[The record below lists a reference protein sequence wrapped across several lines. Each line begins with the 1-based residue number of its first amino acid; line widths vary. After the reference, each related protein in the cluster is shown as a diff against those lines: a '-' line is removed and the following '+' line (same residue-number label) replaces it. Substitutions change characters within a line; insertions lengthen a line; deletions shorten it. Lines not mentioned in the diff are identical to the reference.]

1 MKRIF
6 TLFAAAIVA
15 VAMCAQSPVGGSCGA
30 NSQWYFDPSR
40 GLLSIS
46 GAGAMDDY
54 ISGAAPWYK
63 YNQEITR
70 LAILDGVPY
79 IGDYAFWD
87 LLNVTDVT
95 IPGSVKNIG
104 DYAFASCGGLRT
116 LRIENGVQYIGK
128 GAFGLCLAL
137 ETVMIP
143 NTVTTIDELAF
154 GLCGNLKIV
163 SIPASVTTL
172 GKQALAF
179 CPSLQWIINAAG
191 IPQTPSEGLF
201 DNVDKTK
208 CRLSVLASAE
218 QAFHAT
224 AEWKEFNIE
233 PVQATAMGLCGENLL
248 WTYDAG
254 TNAMEISGTGRI
266 YDFFEEWDEFKKDI
280 ETLELQEGVSTIG
293 RDAFRNCFSLTS
305 VVLPASLDSVDQ
317 YPFSSC
323 NQLTSIEV
331 AEGNYCY
338 SSVDGVLFNKTKT
351 YLIKYPAA
359 KPEEEY
365 SIPNTVTD
373 VQPYAFCDC
382 RRLNKLTIPSSVV
395 AIDQLAFGYCSS
407 LHEIYNYAAPQP
419 LTEDMRVFDHV
430 DQPNCI
436 LYVPQ
441 QYYQQY
447 KTEEVWKN
455 FDVQVTDRG
464 EGIETPSGSPRTS
477 QKLLRNGQLLIER
490 NGKTYNAQ
498 GAELR

>member
-6 TLFAAAIVA
+6 TFFAAAIVA
-15 VAMCAQSPVGGSCGA
+15 VAMYAQSPVGGSCGA
-30 NSQWYFDPSR
+30 NSEWYFDPSR

-54 ISGAAPWYK
+54 SSGAAPWYK

-79 IGDYAFWD
+79 IGDYAFWG

-191 IPQTPSEGLF
+191 IPQTPPEGLF

-218 QAFHAT
+218 QAFRAT

-365 SIPNTVTD
+365 CIPNTVTD
-373 VQPYAFCDC
+373 VQPYAFCDS

-395 AIDQLAFGYCSS
+395 TIDQLAFGYCSS
-407 LHEIYNYAAPQP
+407 LHEIYNYAAPI
-419 LTEDMRVFDHV
+419 LIEASVFRGV

-447 KTEEVWKN
+447 KTEEVWKDFN
-455 FDVQVTDRG
+455 VQITDRG
-464 EGIETPSGSPRTS
+464 EAIDQTPSGSPSRGE
-477 QKLLRNGQLLIER
+477 KVLRDGLLFIER

-498 GAELR
+498 GAEVR